1 MDQHIVSGKVPTQLA
16 LTWNDRVSFVLTETA
31 QVKKLKLLDVVLE
44 GVQEGGK
51 DDDGFDTDAAILTGE
66 LSALLPDLLEALG
79 GEIGEA
85 ANPDGETGTVPAA
98 QPANADAPF

>member
-1 MDQHIVSGKVPTQLA
+1 M
-16 LTWNDRVSFVLTETA
+16 
-31 QVKKLKLLDVVLE
+31 LD

-79 GEIGEA
+79 GEMGE
-85 ANPDGETGTVPAA
+85 AA

>member
-1 MDQHIVSGKVPTQLA
+1 VPTQLA
-16 LTWNDRVSFVLTETA
+16 LTWNDRVSFVLTDTA
-31 QVKKLKLLDVVLE
+31 QVKKLKLLDVVLD

-79 GEIGEA
+79 GEMGEVA
-85 ANPDGETGTVPAA
+85 GPDGETGTAPAA
-98 QPANADAPF
+98 QPATADAPF